1 MKKYQIIY
9 ADPPWNYTV
18 FDSKHGGRGTK
29 QYYQT
34 MRAVDIFSL
43 PVGAIA
49 DKNCALFLWATS
61 AMLPEALY
69 TIKAWGFIY
78 KTIAFSWIKQNKKSG
93 GYFFGMGSWTRQNT
107 ELVLLGIKGKLQ
119 RLDASIS
126 QILQYPLQQHSQK
139 PSEVREKIVVLLG
152 DLPRVELF
160 ARQKTEGWDVW
171 GNEVESDIEL

>member
-18 FDSKHGGRGTK
+18 FGSKHAGPN

-34 MRAVDIFSL
+34 MRAVDIFNL
-43 PVGAIA
+43 PIQRIA
-49 DKNCALFLWATS
+49 DKNSALFLWATS

-69 TIKAWGFIY
+69 TIKAWNFIY

-93 GYFFGMGSWTRQNT
+93 SYFFGMGSWTRQNT
-107 ELVLLGIKGKLQ
+107 ELVLLGIKGKL
-119 RLDASIS
+119 RRADASIS
-126 QILQYPLQQHSQK
+126 QILTVPLQEHSQK
-139 PSEVREKIVVLLG
+139 PDEIREKIVTLLG
-152 DLPRVELF
+152 DLPRIELF
-160 ARQKTEGWDVW
+160 ARQKIPGWDVW